1 MAPADAGAIPVFRV
15 RFRPSH
21 QVASLGQARLERS
34 RVGTGET
41 GALGSPGEAEPVGFG
56 FVGVTV
62 GFGVVGLTVGLVPP
76 PVNEPVTASGV
87 P

>member
-1 MAPADAGAIPVFRV
+1 MRGPSLCFGSDSDHHTRSPVLGRPGLSGA
-15 RFRPSH
+15 
-21 QVASLGQARLERS
+21 